1 MSRFTPSPGYR
12 LFLTRLVEART
23 SRDLTIEQLAD
34 RLGLP
39 ATLIAAY
46 EAGEKPLD
54 FVQTRTWCLALD
66 VDFTD
71 FVLQVGQD
79 MEANLAQDEAN
90 EEQSPFSAQPLKS
103 DDGDNLFV
111 EFDELEGGD

>member
-23 SRDLTIEQLAD
+23 SRNLTIEQLAD

-39 ATLIAAY
+39 ATLITAY

-71 FVLQVGQD
+71 FVLKVGQD
-79 MEANLAQDEAN
+79 MEANLAQDEIIAD
-90 EEQSPFSAQPLKS
+90 QSSARPLES
-103 DDGDNLFV
+103 NDGDNLFA
-111 EFDELEGGD
+111 EFDEIEGGA